1 MSEGSLD
8 TAYSFL
14 GDSFFSQDEDDP
26 TRQTSS
32 TSPTSLPLFCI
43 RREFLRMGR
52 WRRTNN
58 MEKAVWK
65 LIACPASNGFFINH
79 FLKQEQLDGGISLKG
94 MVTRR
99 EDKRSRKRKPGGRSV
114 KKAKKTELSFH
125 GNFFVHFPCPG
136 GDFLLIKS

>member
-1 MSEGSLD
+1 MAALQVSEGSLD

-94 MVTRR
+94 MVTRAR
-99 EDKRSRKRKPGGRSV
+99 EKWQKMSPEEKQ
-114 KKAKKTELSFH
+114 
-125 GNFFVHFPCPG
+125 FFERVTFFPPFG
-136 GDFLLIKS
+136 